1 MALKKILEIGH
12 HFGKVI
18 VKTVTPI
25 FGNGANRPT
34 RHKHSIQTNDEVCD
48 LSTILQTQH
57 HPGDTC
63 LCHILNRLQL
73 LRCYNIKI

>member
-18 VKTVTPI
+18 VKTVAPI

-48 LSTILQTQH
+48 LSTTSDVFVS
-57 HPGDTC
+57 HPEPLT
-63 LCHILNRLQL
+63 IASL
-73 LRCYNIKI
+73 L